1 MIGRCV
7 FRYVML
13 TRFKQYLGAK
23 LYRMFLWNEEDDKYM
38 GFEEQS
44 ISYDDWKNASKK
56 QDTSH
61 YINDYNI
68 IEIEN

>member
-1 MIGRCV
+1 
-7 FRYVML
+7 
-13 TRFKQYLGAK
+13 
-23 LYRMFLWNEEDDKYM
+23 MFLWNEEDDEYM

-44 ISYDDWKNASKK
+44 ISYEDWKNASKK

-61 YINDYNI
+61 YIIDYNI